1 MQIKLIFGG
10 SGIIVNIFISFR
22 KIDDLMISKK
32 GVRSNTVKE
41 IIRELSEL
49 DDEQV

>member
-1 MQIKLIFGG
+1 MKNRHFYKILQ
-10 SGIIVNIFISFR
+10 

-32 GVRSNTVKE
+32 DVRTNIVKE
-41 IIRELSEL
+41 IIRELSES

>member
-1 MQIKLIFGG
+1 MKKQTFLQ
-10 SGIIVNIFISFR
+10 SFT
-22 KIDDLMISKK
+22 KNDESMISKK

-41 IIRELSEL
+41 IIRELSES